1 MWIELVSDPSRRSV
15 LDIKPWVV
23 TPLVAAVLLAAGSS
37 VSLAPPAGADSSGT
51 WIPYGLTDRCVS
63 EYFQYGPRGTTRYL
77 CDGPLR
83 DDGSWERCRN
93 FYSPEK
99 YWESWNTDDDGNPVS
114 SYSLPMLN
122 IYECYTVTPDTVLPD
137 EPGWIDPPSDR
148 IPLGS
153 CQAQKFAVNPV
164 PFCF

>member
-1 MWIELVSDPSRRSV
+1 LVVKPSN
-15 LDIKPWVV
+15 IK
-23 TPLVAAVLLAAGSS
+23 PLVAAVLLAAGSS
-37 VSLAPPAGADSSGT
+37 VALVPSAAADSTGT
-51 WIPYGLTDRCVS
+51 WTPYGLTDRCVS
-63 EYFQYGPRGTTRYL
+63 DYFQYGPRGTTRYL

-83 DDGSWERCRN
+83 PDGSWERCRN

-99 YWESWNTDDDGNPVS
+99 YWESWNIDEDGNPVS